1 MLIFCVDDKELEDL
15 QTYSARTAQTT
26 RPVTIQNPHRNRS
39 RARHAEVM
47 KLCVSFYFEDIRGA
61 QNELERVCERF
72 LKLDELLRGIDY
84 SRKLGVDVSSS
95 NSATD
100 DMIAR
105 LEAYEAYTDVYI
117 QVSDKI
123 KQARRLVTSV
133 EGGALLWAH
142 YIDGV
147 KWNVLALR
155 ERVDRRTI
163 YRHRDNAIA
172 ELYCL
177 MPEEYRR
184 YAIPNAEVY

>member
-1 MLIFCVDDKELEDL
+1 MLIFCIDDKELDDL
-15 QTYSARTAQTT
+15 NEPHAHSAL
-26 RPVTIQNPHRNRS
+26 PVTIQNPHRNRS

-61 QNELERVCERF
+61 QNELERVSEHF

-84 SRKLGVDVSSS
+84 SRKLGVDVSCT

-100 DMIAR
+100 EMVAR
-105 LEAYEAYTDVYI
+105 LEAYEAYRDVYE
-117 QVSDKI
+117 QVSGKLRTA
-123 KQARRLVTSV
+123 KQLVQSV

-142 YIDGV
+142 YMDGV
-147 KWNVLALR
+147 RWSVLALR
-155 ERVDRRTI
+155 QRVDVSTMRRWKTK
-163 YRHRDNAIA
+163 AIR
-172 ELYCL
+172 ELYCV